1 MTSYVVKIGGHAL
14 DTLRPDSDVLV
25 ALASDVTEL
34 LDESTHVVVVHGG
47 GPQIQ
52 SLLDAVGL
60 ESRFHEGL
68 RVTDDATMEIVAMAL
83 GQVNLNLVAA
93 LNRAGLVSVGLNGA
107 DHSLMTA
114 SALGPPWGRAA
125 TLPKVNSDVIEMLW
139 ASGVTPVVSSVVTDE
154 HGELVNCN
162 ADAAAG
168 ALAGA
173 LHAEALVLLSDVNQ
187 LRRDPL
193 DEDTSME
200 LVTSDDVVRMIDEGA
215 ILEGM
220 RPKMTAALDALEGG
234 ARRVLMA
241 NGTTPHALR
250 DALSGSSKRTEV
262 VR

>member
-1 MTSYVVKIGGHAL
+1 MTCYVVKIGGHAL
-14 DTLRPDSDVLV
+14 DTLRPDSEVLV
-25 ALASDVTEL
+25 ALASDVAAL
-34 LDESTHVVVVHGG
+34 RDESTHVVVVHGG

-68 RVTDDATMEIVAMAL
+68 RVTDEATMEIVAMAL
-83 GQVNLNLVAA
+83 AQVNLHLVAA
-93 LNRAGLVSVGLNGA
+93 LNHAGLASAGLNGA
-107 DHSLMTA
+107 DDSLMSAT
-114 SALGPPWGRAA
+114 ALGAPWGRAA
-125 TLPKVNSDVIEMLW
+125 SLPRVNAHVIEALW

-173 LHAEALVLLSDVNQ
+173 LHAEALVLLSDVDQ

-193 DEDTSME
+193 DEGTSMD
-200 LVTSDDVVRMIDEGA
+200 LVTRDEVLRLIEDGS

-241 NGTTPHALR
+241 NGTTPHAIR
-250 DALSGSSKRTEV
+250 DVLAGSSRRTEV